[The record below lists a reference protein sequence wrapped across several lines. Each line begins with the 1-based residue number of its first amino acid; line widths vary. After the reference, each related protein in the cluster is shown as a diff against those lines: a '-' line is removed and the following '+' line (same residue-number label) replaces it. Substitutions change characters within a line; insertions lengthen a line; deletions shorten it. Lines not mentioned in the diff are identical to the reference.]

1 MNESTITPDRVL
13 DCSGMTCPRPVI
25 EASKS
30 IKEIEV
36 GQVLKVISTD
46 PGSPMDMEAWS
57 EQSGHSLIDSKQE
70 NGNFVFYFIRL
81 S

>member
-36 GQVLKVISTD
+36 GQVLEVISTD